1 VSATEFHEM
10 VRDLHA
16 DPPPT
21 AAATAERDPTAD
33 LDPED
38 LVMKDKPKRDKP
50 RRPRNRKHGRAH

>member
-1 VSATEFHEM
+1 M

-16 DPPPT
+16 GVPPAP
-21 AAATAERDPTAD
+21 AATAERDPTAD

>member
-1 VSATEFHEM
+1 

-16 DPPPT
+16 DAPPAGT
-21 AAATAERDPTAD
+21 VTAERDPTAD

-50 RRPRNRKHGRAH
+50 KRPRNRKHGRAH